1 MDRSKIEEFINI
13 LENKKEVSFYLYNVV
28 YTIIKNNHEF
38 LIKQFGVNRT
48 SSYSKLT
55 DLFSEYRIYGLS
67 LAECFEEIKIIED

>member
-1 MDRSKIEEFINI
+1 MDKSKIEEFINI
-13 LENKKEVSFYLYNVV
+13 LENNNKVSFYLYNVV
-28 YTIIKNNHEF
+28 YTIIKSNNDF
-38 LIKQFGVNRT
+38 FIKQFGVNRT